1 MVILGNTANQP
12 PRSFTAMDVKK
23 RQHKNSQ
30 SPPKNFNVND
40 LDDVLNDRQYQPV
53 KNTKFRVNG
62 Q

>member
-1 MVILGNTANQP
+1 MVILGNAANQP

-40 LDDVLNDRQYQPV
+40 LDDVLNDKQYQPV
-53 KNTKFRVNG
+53 INTKFRVNG
-62 Q
+62 

>member
-1 MVILGNTANQP
+1 
-12 PRSFTAMDVKK
+12 MDVKK